1 MILPNC
7 TIVYISIVLILT
19 VFKKASKVAS
29 KSSFDIC
36 PRAIIVD
43 KGFAPILSHYD
54 LSVRFF
60 LSVLFCHYLGGATS
74 VADEAAMSDLNEK

>member
-43 KGFAPILSHYD
+43 NGFAPILSHYD

-60 LSVLFCHYLGGATS
+60 LRVFCHYLGGSTS
-74 VADEAAMSDLNEK
+74 VADEAALSDLNEK